1 MRKRFSQEER
11 DAYNAQK
18 REEANQQIVDLAKTW
33 QDNPEDVAEFIR
45 FQSRFHHYSARNKM
59 LIYRQN
65 PYASFVASMAD
76 FNGNGLLG
84 ASRTARN
91 ERFRVYARHDVP
103 HKALCAMAFD
113 PDGQRSRKRDD

>member
-45 FQSRFHHYSARNKM
+45 FQSRFHHYSARNK
-59 LIYRQN
+59 IC
-65 PYASFVASMAD
+65 
-76 FNGNGLLG
+76 LLYT
-84 ASRTARN
+84 SRC
-91 ERFRVYARHDVP
+91 V
-103 HKALCAMAFD
+103 
-113 PDGQRSRKRDD
+113 

>member
-1 MRKRFSQEER
+1 MRKYFSQEER

-45 FQSRFHHYSARNKM
+45 FQSRFRHYSARNKM

-76 FNGNGLLG
+76 FNEMG
-84 ASRTARN
+84 
-91 ERFRVYARHDVP
+91 Y
-103 HKALCAMAFD
+103 
-113 PDGQRSRKRDD
+113 